1 MSVREFADK
10 LMVMVRMSPVR
21 FRYGSDKVPIYRA
34 WQLSHQTSGFPKMRL
49 REFKELVKLACQD
62 GWVYLTQAYPSKTVH
77 DEAIRKSK
85 LQWECDGQTVTSHFI
100 LIT

>member
-1 MSVREFADK
+1 MNIVEFADK
-10 LMVMVRMSPVR
+10 LMAMVRMSPAR

-49 REFKELVKLACQD
+49 REFKELVKQACQD
-62 GWVYLTQAYPSKTVH
+62 GWVYLSQAHPSEIVGNKVV
-77 DEAIRKSK
+77 RKSK
-85 LQWECDGQTVTSHFI
+85 LQWEREGYVITSHFI